1 MSIMT
6 TLIVLRNNKDC
17 LCQHSLMNIQFTN
30 LYDITHPKAGIIP
43 EYLHRFASAMFTN
56 NKYWNN
62 LVKVK
67 HDLEMKCYRADY
79 INTYLSYI
87 NMTKSSY
94 NLYSKGFM
102 IWEDFRLF
110 WLSDSFL
117 QSPICKTLFLQ
128 WLQRIPFTMI
138 WFFNSGDY
146 SFYLN
151 YNIVYL

>member
-1 MSIMT
+1 MT

-43 EYLHRFASAMFTN
+43 EYLHRFASAMFTK

-128 WLQRIPFTMI
+128 WLRRIPFAMI

-146 SFYLN
+146 LFYLN

>member
-1 MSIMT
+1 MALMT
-6 TLIVLRNNKDC
+6 TQIVLRNNKDC

-30 LYDITHPKAGIIP
+30 LNDIIHPKAGIIP
-43 EYLHRFASAMFTN
+43 EYMHRFASAMFTN

-62 LVKVK
+62 PVKVK

-87 NMTKSSY
+87 NMMKSSY

-128 WLQRIPFTMI
+128 WLRRIPTSAFFAGL
-138 WFFNSGDY
+138 WFGFSTVETTC
-146 SFYLN
+146 ST
-151 YNIVYL
+151 

>member
-1 MSIMT
+1 MALMT
-6 TLIVLRNNKDC
+6 TQIVLRNNKDC

-30 LYDITHPKAGIIP
+30 LNDIIHPKAGIIP
-43 EYLHRFASAMFTN
+43 EYMHRFASAMFTN

-62 LVKVK
+62 PVKVK

-87 NMTKSSY
+87 NMMKSSY

-102 IWEDFRLF
+102 IWDFRLF

-128 WLQRIPFTMI
+128 WLRRIPTSAFFAGL
-138 WFFNSGDY
+138 WFGFSTVETTC
-146 SFYLN
+146 ST
-151 YNIVYL
+151 

>member
-1 MSIMT
+1 MT

-79 INTYLSYI
+79 INTYLSFI

-102 IWEDFRLF
+102 IWEDFCLF

-128 WLQRIPFTMI
+128 WLRRIPFAMI

-146 SFYLN
+146 LFYLN